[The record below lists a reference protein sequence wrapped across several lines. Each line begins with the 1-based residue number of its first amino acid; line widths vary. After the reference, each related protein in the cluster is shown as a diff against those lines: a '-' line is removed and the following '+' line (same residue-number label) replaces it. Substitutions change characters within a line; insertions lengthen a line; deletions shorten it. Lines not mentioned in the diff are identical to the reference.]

1 MPQKKSSTCARS
13 RAEKFTRARTGWP
26 MARSGRGEQEGARA
40 RGGSRRVCAGA
51 ISSLRSGARLL
62 HTRKHTPH
70 RHPSLSLPRT
80 RPRERRPRLPLL
92 SELRESRRP
101 PYSAR
106 PSLCAG
112 SAGAREAGARAPIH
126 LRTTARR
133 ARADESDLSP
143 AGAARA
149 PGEGRCH
156 GRPANHLGA
165 WQRPAAPARP
175 APSCQ
180 TVTLSVTVR
189 SNDIRILKQLVIRGV
204 ISCN

>member
-1 MPQKKSSTCARS
+1 M
-13 RAEKFTRARTGWP
+13 RAPA
-26 MARSGRGEQEGARA
+26 A
-40 RGGSRRVCAGA
+40 GSRRVCAGA

-62 HTRKHTPH
+62 HTSSHTPH
-70 RHPSLSLPRT
+70 RHTSLYPSLARDPASAGSASLSSLSSGRVTARLPQPAPACALGARA
-80 RPRERRPRLPLL
+80 RERR
-92 SELRESRRP
+92 
-101 PYSAR
+101 
-106 PSLCAG
+106 
-112 SAGAREAGARAPIH
+112 ARAPIH
-126 LRTTARR
+126 LRTTAGR
-133 ARADESDLSP
+133 ARARESDLSP